1 MNHTERKALKKF
13 LRRGDISKIAELA
26 GTVPNNVSRW
36 FNGDLENSVCAPY
49 AIAFAENRRVEMAK
63 KIKAL
68 NA

>member
-1 MNHTERKALKKF
+1 MTHTDRKALKKF

-36 FNGDLENSVCAPY
+36 FNGDLENSVCEPY
-49 AIAFAENRRVEMAK
+49 AIAFAENRKTEMAE